1 MNNKN
6 TYVEMLKISI
16 KLDAFTHSIN
26 EEIGRLKAL
35 AESQEPEPQKVKPRD
50 KEFYGTNISD
60 L

>member
-6 TYVEMLKISI
+6 TYVELLKISI
-16 KLDAFTHSIN
+16 KLDAFTQSLN

-35 AESQEPEPQKVKPRD
+35 AESQEPESQKVKPRD
-50 KEFYGTNISD
+50 KEFYGTNI

>member
-6 TYVEMLKISI
+6 TYVELLKISI
-16 KLDAFTHSIN
+16 KLDAFTQSLN

-35 AESQEPEPQKVKPRD
+35 AELQEPEPQKVKPRD
-50 KEFYGTNISD
+50 KEFYGTNI